1 MIPIKNR
8 KIVHIFL
15 FISIIALQIVAFNF
29 WYSETKIQN
38 NIYNSI
44 DALAKPNEALT
55 LSNEAIKSYFE
66 ANNAFNEYLN
76 TNSTQRYIKY
86 QEAIKKMINDLEKL
100 SSLTQKNVAFK
111 TIIKSKL
118 GLESDMGKLR
128 NEFDA
133 IMNSNL
139 NKTSPNDLNFKLKSY
154 NYEKVLSSISYDTT
168 KTAVVTKKK
177 GFFGRLGNAI
187 AGKND
192 VDKEEVKSVIKM
204 VFNNQ
209 EKAGSFEEQ
218 LKNIFQVTENYYKNE
233 VSKLQKVHFALKEKD
248 NELIKINK
256 NILTKSQEI
265 VLIYSSSAQELN
277 EIEYLQNIK
286 EYNSKLVEKKQFI
299 FYLLIAM
306 SIITFLLL
314 LYTIYSFIL
323 EKNLNNLR
331 QNAEINLDK
340 KNQLIGMIS
349 HEMRAPLNIIS
360 NFSRKIK
367 NSNTNPSLNS
377 PIDSL
382 YFTANSLQITVSQIL
397 DFFKNENNTLLL
409 YNTKMNLKTEVSAI
423 LESLKALAELK
434 QLEIKYSI
442 PTKLDESVWADNV
455 KIHQLF
461 YNIIGN
467 AIKFTKKGSI
477 TVVTDLQKIGEN
489 YRFDVKITDTGAGIP
504 AEEVDKIFDKFYQSK
519 AHQEQISFGAGLGLT
534 LCKNIISLF
543 KGEISVKSEL
553 NVGTEISFF
562 LMLEPSNE
570 EQETSET
577 KLLNQF
583 KDKTTEVVVVD
594 DDPMTLLLLKKL
606 IEKIHFKATT
616 FQDVESAKTYLKTN
630 EANLILTDLQI
641 SEYSGFDFV
650 EDIKKIPNKNAEIPI
665 LVITGDSY
673 MNTANLKELQVDDI
687 LIKPINKEE
696 LYFKINT
703 LLNKH

>member
-1 MIPIKNR
+1 MIHFKSR
-8 KIVHIFL
+8 KIIHFFL
-15 FISIIALQIVAFNF
+15 FVSIIALQVIAFTF
-29 WYSETKIQN
+29 WYSETKVQN

-44 DALAKPNEALT
+44 NVLTKPNEALT

-66 ANNAFNEYLN
+66 ASNAFNEYLN
-76 TNSTQRYIKY
+76 NNSVPEYVKY
-86 QEAIKKMINDLEKL
+86 QEAIKKMVLDLDKL
-100 SSLTQKNVAFK
+100 SALSKKNVPFN

-118 GLESDMGKLR
+118 GLENDMSKLG
-128 NEFDA
+128 NEFDE
-133 IMNSNL
+133 ILNSSLKNTSFNNL
-139 NKTSPNDLNFKLKSY
+139 DFKLKSY

-168 KTAVVTKKK
+168 KTAVITKKK
-177 GFFGRLGNAI
+177 GFFGRLGNALS
-187 AGKND
+187 GKND

-209 EKAGSFEEQ
+209 EKAGSFEDQ
-218 LKNIFQVTENYYKNE
+218 LKNIFQVTEDYYKNE
-233 VSKLQKVHFALKEKD
+233 VNKLQKVHLTLKKKN

-256 NILTKSQEI
+256 NILSKSQKI
-265 VLIYSSSAQELN
+265 VLMYSTSAQELSK
-277 EIEYLQNIK
+277 IEYLQNIK
-286 EYNSKLVEKKQFI
+286 EYNSKLKEKKQFI
-299 FYLLIAM
+299 LYLLI
-306 SIITFLLL
+306 SISIVTVILL
-314 LYTIYSFIL
+314 LYTIYSYVL
-323 EKNLNNLR
+323 EKNLKKLKI
-331 QNAEINLDK
+331 NAEINLDK

-360 NFSRKIK
+360 NFSKKIK
-367 NSNTNPSLNS
+367 ISNTDPLLNA

-434 QLEIKYSI
+434 QLEIISTI
-442 PTKLDESVWADNV
+442 PKELDENIWADNV

-477 TVVTDLQKIGEN
+477 TVVTSLQKVGLL
-489 YRFDVKITDTGAGIP
+489 YRLDVQITDTGAGIP

-543 KGEISVKSEL
+543 KGEIKVKSEL

-570 EQETSET
+570 EQETSKT

-583 KDKTTEVVVVD
+583 KDNALEVVVVD

-606 IEKIHFKATT
+606 IETLHFKATT
-616 FQDVESAKTYLKTN
+616 FQDVESAKTYLNTN
-630 EANLILTDLQI
+630 VVNLILTDLQI

-650 EDIKKIPNKNAEIPI
+650 EDIKKTPNKNAEMPI

-673 MNTANLKELQVDDI
+673 MNTANLKELQIDDI
-687 LIKPINKEE
+687 LIKPVNKEE
-696 LYFKINT
+696 LFFKIHT
-703 LLNKH
+703 LLNKQ